1 MKDVAAREGRRA
13 FVGGIGV
20 EADPAAHRGEARGVV
35 VTRVV
40 HVGDG
45 DGGHVGP
52 GQGSGGEARR

>member
-1 MKDVAAREGRRA
+1 MMKDVAAREGRRA

-40 HVGDG
+40 HVGVAMEATWDQARARG
-45 DGGHVGP
+45 
-52 GQGSGGEARR
+52 ARR